1 MPETKDFIWT
11 VGRRK
16 TATARVRLSKGSGVI
31 TVNKRP
37 VDKYFP
43 TVEDRNTAM
52 EPIYTAK
59 AMGRY
64 DIMVVAN
71 GGGISGQAGAMRLG
85 VARALFKAEPAIES
99 LLRQNGLLP
108 RDGRMKERKKPGL
121 RGARRGVQ
129 YSKR

>member
-1 MPETKDFIWT
+1 MADAQQIWT

-16 TATARVRLSKGSGVI
+16 TATVRVRLARGTGVI
-31 TVNKRP
+31 TINKKP
-37 VDKYFP
+37 VDKYFV

-64 DIMVVAN
+64 DIMVNAN
-71 GGGISGQAGAMRLG
+71 GGGKTGQAGAMRLG
-85 VARALFKAEPAIES
+85 VARALAKAEPANEV
-99 LLRQNGLLP
+99 LLRQSGMLT
-108 RDGRMKERKKPGL
+108 RDPRMKERKKPGL

>member
-1 MPETKDFIWT
+1 MAEAKDFIWT

-16 TATARVRLSKGSGVI
+16 TATARVRLSKGTGVI
-31 TVNKRP
+31 SINKRP
-37 VDKYFP
+37 VDKYFL

-64 DIMVVAN
+64 DILVTAS

-85 VARALFKAEPAIES
+85 VARALAKSEPANEV
-99 LLRQNGLLP
+99 LLRQNGLLT

>member
-1 MPETKDFIWT
+1 MAETKDFIWT

-64 DIMVVAN
+64 DFMVVAR
-71 GGGISGQAGAMRLG
+71 GGGIAGQAGAMRLG

-99 LLRQNGLLP
+99 LLRQNGLLT